1 LQDESPLLASV
12 KELERALA
20 ALEDAVEHRKEKDR
34 SRVDLD
40 AEIHRAGADRSR
52 LAQALDA
59 AEARAARLEEA
70 NREVSRRLIAAM
82 ETIRTVLNRQRGP
95 G

>member
-1 LQDESPLLASV
+1 MQDESPLLASV

-20 ALEDAVEHRKEKDR
+20 ALEDAVDHRRDKDS

-40 AEIHRAGADRSR
+40 AEIHRVGADRSR

-70 NREVSRRLIAAM
+70 NREVSRRLVAAM
-82 ETIRTVLNRQRGP
+82 EAVRAVLSRQRGP

>member
-1 LQDESPLLASV
+1 MQEDSPLLTSV
-12 KELERALA
+12 QELERALTM
-20 ALEDAVEHRKEKDR
+20 LEDAVEHRKERD
-34 SRVDLD
+34 SGRVDLD
-40 AEIHRAGADRSR
+40 AEIHRIGTDRSR

-82 ETIRTVLNRQRGP
+82 ETVRAVLSRHRGP
-95 G
+95 A